1 MMEFFN
7 MAQKSY
13 HTSNEVMSQFTSVQL
28 FPPIPH
34 ACATKTTDCI
44 SSTTPHFVHY
54 FSLD

>member
-1 MMEFFN
+1 MMGFFN

-13 HTSNEVMSQFTSVQL
+13 HTSHEVMSQFTNVQL

-34 ACATKTTDCI
+34 AYVTKTTDCI
-44 SSTTPHFVHY
+44 SSMTSPFVHS